1 MMKRK
6 IVSYGIIS
14 VPFRVLREK
23 NFERGLNMKRDG
35 HTHTEFCPHGMHD
48 DVEEMILKA
57 IELDF
62 DEYSIVEHA
71 PLSSE
76 FMKNTAGNQEAVT
89 TASMSMSDL
98 PYYFKKMNQMKKK
111 YASDLLIHIGFEVD
125 YLIGYEDFTRDF
137 LNEYGPQTDDG
148 VLSLHFLEG
157 QGGFRSI
164 DFTAE
169 DYNEGIV
176 QFYGGFEQAQLV
188 YLAGVKQSIEADLG
202 AFKPRRIGH
211 ISLCQKFQQFFGA
224 DGRDFSAEVI
234 AEFEAILALVKKR
247 DYELDFNTAGLFKP
261 LCKETY
267 PPKEIVTLARALE
280 IPFVYG
286 SDSHGV
292 ADIGRGYDAYC
303 QK

>member
-98 PYYFKKMNQMKKK
+98 PYYFKKMNLMKKK

-148 VLSLHFLEG
+148 VSSLHFLEG

-164 DFTAE
+164 DFTGE

-176 QFYGGFEQAQLV
+176 QFYGGFEQAQLA

-247 DYELDFNTAGLFKP
+247 GYELDFNTAGLFKP

-292 ADIGRGYDAYC
+292 ADIGRGYNAYC

>member
-1 MMKRK
+1 
-6 IVSYGIIS
+6 
-14 VPFRVLREK
+14 
-23 NFERGLNMKRDG
+23 
-35 HTHTEFCPHGMHD
+35 
-48 DVEEMILKA
+48 
-57 IELDF
+57 
-62 DEYSIVEHA
+62 
-71 PLSSE
+71 
-76 FMKNTAGNQEAVT
+76 
-89 TASMSMSDL
+89 
-98 PYYFKKMNQMKKK
+98 MNHIKKK

-164 DFTAE
+164 DFSAE

-176 QFYGGFEQAQLV
+176 QFYGGFEQAQLA
-188 YLAGVKQSIEADLG
+188 YLEGVKQSIEADLG
-202 AFKPRRIGH
+202 LFKPRRMGH
-211 ISLCQKFQQFFGA
+211 ISLCQKFQQFFGE
-224 DGRDFSAEVI
+224 DTSDFSEEVM
-234 AEFEAILALVKKR
+234 EKFRVILALVKKR

-261 LCKETY
+261 LCGETY
-267 PPKEIVTLARALE
+267 PPKKIVTLASELQ

-292 ADIGRGYDAYC
+292 QDIGRGYSTYC

>member
-1 MMKRK
+1 MNRK
-6 IVSYGIIS
+6 IVAYGIIS
-14 VPFRVLREK
+14 VPFSTFREK

-35 HTHTEFCPHGMHD
+35 HTHTEFCPHGTHD

-71 PLSSE
+71 PLSSD
-76 FMKNTAGNQEAVT
+76 FMKNTAGDKEAVT
-89 TASMSMSDL
+89 TASMAMSDL
-98 PYYFKKMNQMKKK
+98 PYYLKKMNQMKNK

-137 LNEYGPQTDDG
+137 LNEYGPEMDDG

-164 DFTAE
+164 DFSAE

-176 QFYGGFEQAQLV
+176 QFYGGFEQAQLA
-188 YLAGVKQSIEADLG
+188 YLEGVKRSVEADLG
-202 AFKPRRIGH
+202 SFKPRRIGH

-224 DGRDFSAEVI
+224 NGHDFSEEVI
-234 AEFEAILALVKKR
+234 AGFQEVLALVKKR

-261 LCKETY
+261 LCGETY
-267 PPKEIVTLARALE
+267 PPKEIVTLAKELQ

-292 ADIGRGYDAYC
+292 QDVGRGYSTYC

>member
-1 MMKRK
+1 MNRK
-6 IVSYGIIS
+6 IVAYGIIS
-14 VPFRVLREK
+14 VPFSTFREK

-35 HTHTEFCPHGMHD
+35 HTHTEFCPHGTHD

-71 PLSSE
+71 PLSSD
-76 FMKNTAGNQEAVT
+76 FMKNTAGDKEAVA
-89 TASMSMSDL
+89 TASMAMSDL
-98 PYYFKKMNQMKKK
+98 PYYLKKMNQMKKK

-137 LNEYGPQTDDG
+137 LNEYGPETDDG

-164 DFTAE
+164 DFSAE

-176 QFYGGFEQAQLV
+176 QFYGGFEQAQLA
-188 YLAGVKQSIEADLG
+188 YLEGVKRSVEADLG
-202 AFKPRRIGH
+202 SFKPWRIGH

-224 DGRDFSAEVI
+224 NGNDFSEEVI
-234 AEFEAILALVKKR
+234 AEFQAVLTLVKKR

-261 LCKETY
+261 LCGETY
-267 PPKEIVTLARALE
+267 PPKEIVTLAKELQ

-292 ADIGRGYDAYC
+292 QDVGRGYSAYC